1 MGESGHVGSEVEARG
16 TRYAVNPTMTMI
28 VAGVI
33 VLAAL
38 VAMTTGVVSPIIAL
52 ASALVLAGIL
62 GIAPAAEL
70 FSGLSNTGVITVGA
84 MLVIAKGVV
93 QTGVVSRM
101 TRCLLATAR
110 SSSQALARLGV
121 PVGVASAVMNTTP
134 IVAMLI
140 PATKQL
146 EQTRDIPAREVML
159 PIAHITTLAGTITLI
174 GTSSNLLIG
183 GIAATDGVHM
193 GMLSFAAVALPVAVV
208 GGLVVFFLGPR
219 MLRAPSAEAGSSLSW
234 RVELKVGRSAVGVGR
249 TAARLQLAKS
259 REYELA
265 AIRRDGDDIVLDSA
279 IAAGDR
285 LVFKASE
292 AGVRLLWSSPLF
304 GLAAQRLYAVSV
316 RSGEHGVLSN
326 FEDDGEITV
335 VAAQTAVSLRR
346 SPLVPGATVFVT
358 ARTIT
363 DVERNESI
371 AMWQDAASR
380 VPQPRK
386 TWIALSILAAVILT
400 ASFGLVGIAFS
411 SVGGAI
417 LMVLTGVLT
426 PRSAA
431 RALDWQIL
439 FVLAG
444 SVGLGAIVLS
454 SGLADQLA
462 AAIRYLSGGSSI
474 LVIIVL
480 ALVTTVLTN
489 LVTNAAAASIL
500 TPVAISLSV
509 ELGVNPVIV
518 LALIGTCI
526 SFTFINPFSHQSNLM
541 VMGPIDY
548 STKEFVRFGV
558 PVLLVSLVVACGTA
572 VLLK

>member
-101 TRCLLATAR
+101 TRFLLATAR

-335 VAAQTAVSLRR
+335 VAAQTAVS
-346 SPLVPGATVFVT
+346 
-358 ARTIT
+358 
-363 DVERNESI
+363 
-371 AMWQDAASR
+371 
-380 VPQPRK
+380 
-386 TWIALSILAAVILT
+386 
-400 ASFGLVGIAFS
+400 
-411 SVGGAI
+411 
-417 LMVLTGVLT
+417 
-426 PRSAA
+426 
-431 RALDWQIL
+431 
-439 FVLAG
+439 
-444 SVGLGAIVLS
+444 
-454 SGLADQLA
+454 
-462 AAIRYLSGGSSI
+462 
-474 LVIIVL
+474 
-480 ALVTTVLTN
+480 
-489 LVTNAAAASIL
+489 
-500 TPVAISLSV
+500 
-509 ELGVNPVIV
+509 
-518 LALIGTCI
+518 
-526 SFTFINPFSHQSNLM
+526 
-541 VMGPIDY
+541 
-548 STKEFVRFGV
+548 
-558 PVLLVSLVVACGTA
+558 
-572 VLLK
+572 

>member
-1 MGESGHVGSEVEARG
+1 MSYPCVDAGG
-16 TRYAVNPTMTMI
+16 TRHAVNPTMTMI
-28 VAGVI
+28 VAGLI
-33 VLAAL
+33 VLATL

-52 ASALVLAGIL
+52 ASALVLAGML
-62 GIAPAAEL
+62 GIAPASEL

-101 TRCLLATAR
+101 TRFLLATAR

-183 GIAATDGVHM
+183 GIAATNGVQM
-193 GMLSFAAVALPVAVV
+193 GMLSFAAVALPVAVI
-208 GGLVVFFLGPR
+208 GGLVIFFLGPR
-219 MLRAPSAEAGSSLSW
+219 MLRAPLDTSASSLSW
-234 RVELKVGRSAVGVGR
+234 RVELKVGRSAIGAGR
-249 TAARLQLAKS
+249 TAARLQLATS
-259 REYELA
+259 REYELVG
-265 AIRRDGDDIVLDSA
+265 IRRDGDDIALDSP

-304 GLAAQRLYAVSV
+304 GLPAQRLYAVSV

-326 FEDDGEITV
+326 FEDDGEIIV

-346 SPLVPGATVFVT
+346 TPLVPGATVYVT
-358 ARTIT
+358 ARTIAE
-363 DVERNESI
+363 VERNEAI

-380 VPQPRK
+380 VPQPGK
-386 TWIALSILAAVILT
+386 TWIALSILAAVILA

-417 LMVLTGVLT
+417 LMVLTKVLT

-462 AAIRYLSGGSSI
+462 AGIRYLSAGSSV

-480 ALVTTVLTN
+480 AVVTTVLTN

-500 TPVAISLSV
+500 TPVAISLAV

-548 STKEFVRFGV
+548 STKEFVRFGI